1 MDRTME
7 TFELVS
13 KQSRQIKLVSNG
25 IGQIDILMDDEFV
38 VCIAKQWVMERSPR
52 YIWKLNFI
60 QPLTYALKKEKQE
73 PLNSYEMEQLDALL
87 NKLHPMVVKA
97 RSQK

>member
-25 IGQIDILMDDEFV
+25 LGQIDILMDDEFV
-38 VCIAKQWVMERSPR
+38 VCIEKKWVMERSPK
-52 YIWKLNFI
+52 YIWKLNFL
-60 QPLTYALKKEKQE
+60 QPLMYVLEKEKQE
-73 PLNSYEMEQLDALL
+73 PLNGFEMEQLDKLL
-87 NKLHPMVVKA
+87 DKLHPIVVKA
-97 RSQK
+97 RKQK